1 MTGSDR
7 TALHHLVEEGNEEA
21 TDRLAL
27 LAAQDGEVET
37 VKDLVATALHLT
49 PTGERKSQRSAV
61 MPLALRSGAYAR
73 LGT

>member
-37 VKDLVATALHLT
+37 VKDLVDNGVASDAD
-49 PTGERKSQRSAV
+49 R
-61 MPLALRSGAYAR
+61 
-73 LGT
+73 